1 MTKIPNASATG
12 FAWKKSS
19 FSGGQS
25 NCVEAALTAVPGALP
40 VRDSKALT
48 GPAVVFGDTT
58 WGEFVNA
65 VKRGDLV

>member
-12 FAWKKSS
+12 FTWTKSS
-19 FSGGQS
+19 FSGAT
-25 NCVEAALTAVPGALP
+25 NDCVEAALTAVPGALP
-40 VRDSKALT
+40 VRDSKTPA

-58 WGEFVNA
+58 WGDFVNA